1 DGESP
6 GEACRGPQGVVDHH
20 LDRRI
25 ACAQRHA
32 IDDPARRVRDRQHR
46 GEVVEAQVGVDPDA
60 WHEKYSRQRLQ
71 RPRSTSRRGRRQDGR
86 MDRARARPGAQ
97 RRRTWQARHTRRL
110 AAMRSGGAGRYDSG
124 WFLSS
129 QQQAVMKAIFGVL
142 SLLIALAIVLSIA
155 KKQLQAV
162 GMVGGASSIATR
174 SAEAAKQAAAVAAD
188 P

>member
-1 DGESP
+1 
-6 GEACRGPQGVVDHH
+6 
-20 LDRRI
+20 
-25 ACAQRHA
+25 
-32 IDDPARRVRDRQHR
+32 
-46 GEVVEAQVGVDPDA
+46 
-60 WHEKYSRQRLQ
+60 
-71 RPRSTSRRGRRQDGR
+71 
-86 MDRARARPGAQ
+86 
-97 RRRTWQARHTRRL
+97 
-110 AAMRSGGAGRYDSG
+110 MRSGGAGRYDSG

-188 P
+188 PGDGDGATLAVPGGMPGAVAADQNGITVSQQARNIEQKVRDDAVRAMQQGMQRNERAEH